1 MCQAMDSLL
10 RPVSKGPTATR
21 RPPSVDA
28 CRGPG
33 TLGPWDPGT
42 LGPWDPGHGMAT
54 FPGHQL
60 NLNSDKVPVKNGG
73 FMEKS

>member
-42 LGPWDPGHGMAT
+42 LGMAWHGD
-54 FPGHQL
+54 L
-60 NLNSDKVPVKNGG
+60 SRSSIEL
-73 FMEKS
+73 EL